1 MWTVKLYSQSW
12 GEPAV
17 LTGGRT
23 RTHTKRRD
31 GHTDRTYLKLIAF
44 LLAYLQPYM
53 ATVDVPVR
61 CSLLACRAHLRRQVK
76 SNLTSKWTAGART
89 HCVTDSLPSTTT
101 PAPDAPPDARD
112 PRPGGR
118 LECPAANVYPRASSQ
133 VKSTRLDSSSS
144 QSLRDSRYPA
154 DTRPPPAPL
163 RIAKYSKFA
172 VQPQSADFV

>member
-53 ATVDVPVR
+53 ATVG

-89 HCVTDSLPSTTT
+89 HCVTGCVTDSLPSTTT
-101 PAPDAPPDARD
+101 PATRDLVAGSSAR
-112 PRPGGR
+112 RPT
-118 LECPAANVYPRASSQ
+118 CTPARQ
-133 VKSTRLDSSSS
+133 VKSSQLDLT
-144 QSLRDSRYPA
+144 LRQVSHSEIA
-154 DTRPPPAPL
+154 DTQQIQGRPRPP
-163 RIAKYSKFA
+163 YM
-172 VQPQSADFV
+172 

>member
-53 ATVDVPVR
+53 YRYAVV
-61 CSLLACRAHLRRQVK
+61 CLLAVH
-76 SNLTSKWTAGART
+76 TSDVR
-89 HCVTDSLPSTTT
+89 
-101 PAPDAPPDARD
+101 
-112 PRPGGR
+112 
-118 LECPAANVYPRASSQ
+118 SSQ
-133 VKSTRLDSSSS
+133 T
-144 QSLRDSRYPA
+144 
-154 DTRPPPAPL
+154 
-163 RIAKYSKFA
+163 
-172 VQPQSADFV
+172 